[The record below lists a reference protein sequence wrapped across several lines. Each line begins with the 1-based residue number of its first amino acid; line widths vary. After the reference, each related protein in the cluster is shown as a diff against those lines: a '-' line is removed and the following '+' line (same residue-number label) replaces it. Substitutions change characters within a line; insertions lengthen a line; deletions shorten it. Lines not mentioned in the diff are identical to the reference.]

1 MYNGLTKKVLKHLDF
16 LVKDYNFQFSFQTF
30 ERWHNFLGPMDAYSF
45 YNEFGCLTLHNAVQ
59 RGEWGVFVAKKFST
73 DQYALMKQEVCLAN
87 YTTKSC
93 WTTTGLLKI
102 LSQVIKTEIVEK
114 QSIFDIPIK
123 K

>member
-1 MYNGLTKKVLKHLDF
+1 
-16 LVKDYNFQFSFQTF
+16 
-30 ERWHNFLGPMDAYSF
+30 MDAYSF

-73 DQYALMKQEVCLAN
+73 DQYALMEQEVCLAN
-87 YTTKSC
+87 YTTKSY

-114 QSIFDIPIK
+114 QSIFNIRINK
-123 K
+123 